1 VNTHPQLRDA
11 IKELGRFEKE
21 CKKNFQKIKKEH
33 KQKVKNEEATNDITT
48 QESRME
54 EIQSDTEISSMSST
68 SDVNNHDDDTS
79 DENNE
84 PTRKN
89 YFEEEDTK
97 YTLKKKRKFEFS
109 EKQKKII
116 VERQKN
122 KCNNS
127 PGSDFERIYGYACL
141 LHQNGRDGTFEEKV
155 GYEIDHITPISNGG
169 GNNLKNGQALCKF
182 CHSVKTKEENKKYL

>member
-1 VNTHPQLRDA
+1 M
-11 IKELGRFEKE
+11 KS
-21 CKKNFQKIKKEH
+21 KNLEWKI
-33 KQKVKNEEATNDITT
+33 NL
-48 QESRME
+48 SRK
-54 EIQSDTEISSMSST
+54 SSMSST
-68 SDVNNHDDDTS
+68 SDDNNHDDDSS
-79 DENNE
+79 DDNNE
-84 PTRKN
+84 PHEKL
-89 YFEEEDTK
+89 FEETQI
-97 YTLKKKRKFEFS
+97 YIVFS
-109 EKQKKII
+109 EKQKII
-116 VERQKN
+116 VKRQNN